1 MCVMYVGYVCKS
13 CVYGMNVCD
22 VFMYVCYDTV
32 CYTMYVCKRCCLC
45 MLWMYVVYVC
55 TLYMYVSYVCVCTCI
70 MSVLIV
76 LFKYV

>member
-32 CYTMYVCKRCCLC
+32 SHTMYVCKRCCLC

-55 TLYMYVSYVCVCTCI
+55 SLYMYVSYV
-70 MSVLIV
+70 
-76 LFKYV
+76 